1 MNRQLLG
8 VYQRLPPALQSVTA
22 SAHGAYLRSWRYG
35 PGTHQAVDE
44 ALARERWSSGEWRQ
58 YQGERLAA
66 ILARAAESVPFYRQQ
81 WETRRRQGDCA
92 SPAMLANWPILEKAD
107 VRAQARALVADD
119 CRPRTMFHEQTS
131 GTTGTPLDL
140 WRSRATV
147 RAWYALSEARWR
159 EWYGVSTSDRWGILG
174 GQLVASVARHHPPF
188 WVWNQPLHQLYLSCY
203 HLSAA
208 NLPHYL
214 DALRTFRIRYLVGYT
229 SALYALAD
237 GALRIGDTGHELAVV
252 IANAEPVFEFQRDAI
267 VRAFG
272 CPLRETYGSAEKV
285 IAAGECE
292 SGRLHLWPE
301 VGVVEVMD
309 GGAALPAGRCGD
321 LVCTSLL
328 DSDMPLI
335 RYRTGDRGS
344 IGDDG
349 PCACGRTLPALASIE
364 GRADDTVVTP
374 DGRRVGRLDPVFK
387 AGLPIREAQIV
398 QDAPDHIRVR
408 YVPDA
413 GFTAASSRQ
422 IVRRLRDRLG
432 DMRVTLEPVD
442 AIPRGANGKFRA
454 VVSSIHV

>member
-1 MNRQLLG
+1 
-8 VYQRLPPALQSVTA
+8 
-22 SAHGAYLRSWRYG
+22 
-35 PGTHQAVDE
+35 
-44 ALARERWSSGEWRQ
+44 
-58 YQGERLAA
+58 
-66 ILARAAESVPFYRQQ
+66 
-81 WETRRRQGDCA
+81 
-92 SPAMLANWPILEKAD
+92 
-107 VRAQARALVADD
+107 
-119 CRPRTMFHEQTS
+119 
-131 GTTGTPLDL
+131 
-140 WRSRATV
+140 
-147 RAWYALSEARWR
+147 
-159 EWYGVSTSDRWGILG
+159 
-174 GQLVASVARHHPPF
+174 
-188 WVWNQPLHQLYLSCY
+188 
-203 HLSAA
+203 
-208 NLPHYL
+208 
-214 DALRTFRIRYLVGYT
+214 
-229 SALYALAD
+229 
-237 GALRIGDTGHELAVV
+237 V